1 MYDVP
6 IIKPSIDTLQKD
18 SNSFIPIAA
27 VELASLNHPK
37 KNEYEMDIKIIN

>member
-6 IIKPSIDTLQKD
+6 IVDPSTDTLQKD
-18 SNSFIPIAA
+18 SNSIIPIAA

-37 KNEYEMDIKIIN
+37 RMNMKWI